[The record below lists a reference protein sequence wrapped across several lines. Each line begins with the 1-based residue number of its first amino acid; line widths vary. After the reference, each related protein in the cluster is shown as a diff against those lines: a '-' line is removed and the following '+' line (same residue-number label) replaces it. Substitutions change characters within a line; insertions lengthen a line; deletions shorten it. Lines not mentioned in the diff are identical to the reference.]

1 MHISPNDTNS
11 YRYITLPNQL
21 RALLICDP
29 DAPKSA
35 AALAVNVGH
44 FDDPTDREGLAHYL
58 EHMLFLGTEKYPNSG
73 EFQSF
78 INQHGGTHNAWTGT
92 EHSCFFFD
100 ITTSAFEKALDRFA
114 QFFTA
119 PLFNKESLDKER
131 QAIESEY
138 KLKLND
144 DIRRLYQVHKETI
157 HPQHPFAKFSVGN
170 EQTLSDRNQVSIRE
184 EIMQFYC
191 EHYSADLMT
200 LAVIAP
206 EPLDIQEQWIT
217 ERFANVFNQQHRGK
231 TVQEPYVT
239 DKHTGLMIEVEPLKD
254 IRKLFLSF
262 PLPCM
267 DIYYQQKPLS
277 YFAHLLGYEGKDSL
291 TQALKDKGW
300 ITSLSAGG
308 GTSGSNYR
316 EFTISMLLTEAGM
329 TAVETIIQAVFSYI
343 NLIREQGLQAWRYE
357 EKKAVL
363 EATFRYQEVP
373 RPLDMVS
380 HLVMN
385 MQHYQEEDVIY
396 GDYMMKGYDEALLR
410 EIIDQFV
417 PENLRAT
424 LLAQG
429 GDYTETAN
437 WYYTPYSVTPF
448 TDAQFAYFH
457 QTQSELSMTLPE
469 PNPFIC
475 HGLQPKPIESDDDQ
489 PQIIQES
496 DGFRLWH
503 MQDQEFLVPKGVI
516 YVAIDSPYA
525 VQSPRNIVM
534 TRLCVEI
541 FLDSLAKE
549 TYPAEIAGMGYN
561 MYTHQGGVTLSI
573 SGFSQKQ
580 PELLALI
587 LDRFKKREFSE
598 HRFQS
603 VRTQLERSWR
613 NAAKDRPI
621 SQLFNAMTGLLQP
634 NNPPYESLLAAL
646 QTIKVQELAPFVDQ
660 MLSQLHVEMFIY
672 GDWRKSD
679 ALQIGQQL
687 IQALHVRDQRYE
699 ESLRPLVMLG
709 KQGTF
714 RREVFCDQDDS
725 AVVLYYQC
733 ADISP
738 KSVALY
744 SLANHLMSATFFH
757 EIRTKQQL
765 GYMVGTGNLPLNRHP
780 GIVMYVQ
787 SPHAAPVDLIASI
800 DEFLNAFYLVLLEL
814 NEYQWHSSKRGLFNQ
829 IAIPD
834 PTLRSR
840 AQRFWVAIGNK
851 DHQFNQRELVLQELK
866 QLSRS
871 DMIRFV
877 VNELKPRTANRLI
890 MHTQGNAHHD
900 AEQLTLGRE
909 IGSIEAFQL
918 MPKAYELG

>member
-21 RALLICDP
+21 RVLLICDQN
-29 DAPKSA
+29 AQKSA
-35 AALAVNVGH
+35 AALAINVGH
-44 FDDPTDREGLAHYL
+44 FDDPADREGLAHFL

-73 EFQSF
+73 EFQNF
-78 INQHGGTHNAWTGT
+78 INQHGGSHNAWTGT

-100 ITTSAFEKALDRFA
+100 ITASAYEKALDRFA

-119 PLFNKESLDKER
+119 PLFNEESLDKER

-144 DIRRLYQVHKETI
+144 DVRRLYQVHKETI

-170 EQTLSDRNQVSIRE
+170 LQTLSDRNQASIRE
-184 EIMQFYC
+184 EIVRFHR

-206 EPLDIQEQWIT
+206 ESLDIQEQWIV
-217 ERFANVFNQQHRGK
+217 ERFSAVVNQQRYGK
-231 TVQEPYVT
+231 KIREPFVT
-239 DKHTGLMIEVEPLKD
+239 RENTGLLIEAEPLKD
-254 IRKLFLSF
+254 IRKLFLAF
-262 PLPCM
+262 PLPGM
-267 DIYYQQKPLS
+267 DVYYQQKPLS
-277 YFAHLLGYEGKDSL
+277 YFAHLLGYEGKNSL
-291 TQALKDKGW
+291 TLALKDKGW

-308 GTSGSNYR
+308 GASGSNYR
-316 EFTISMLLTEAGM
+316 EFTISMLLTEAGLEHVDEVIL
-329 TAVETIIQAVFSYI
+329 AIFSYI
-343 NLIREQGLQAWRYE
+343 RQIREHGLQPWRYD

-363 EATFRYQEVP
+363 EAAFRYQETA
-373 RPLDMVS
+373 RPLDTVS

-385 MQHYQEEDVIY
+385 MQHYREEDTIY
-396 GDYMMKGYDEALLR
+396 GDYMMQSYDEALLR
-410 EIIDQFV
+410 EILDQFV

-429 GDYTETAN
+429 RDYNQTAN
-437 WYYTPYSVTPF
+437 WYYTPYSVTSF
-448 TDAQFAYFH
+448 TESQLAFFGQA
-457 QTQSELSMTLPE
+457 QSELSMDLPE

-475 HGLQPKPIESDDDQ
+475 HELQPKPIDSTNDK

-525 VQSPRNIVM
+525 VQNPRNIVM

-580 PELLALI
+580 PELLKLI
-587 LDRFKKREFSE
+587 LDRFEQREFSE
-598 HRFQS
+598 HRFLS
-603 VRTQLERSWR
+603 VKTQLERSWR

-634 NNPPYESLLAAL
+634 NNPPYDSLLEAL
-646 QTIKVQELAPFVDQ
+646 QTIQVQELAPFVDQ

-679 ALQIGQQL
+679 ALQIGQEL
-687 IQALHVRDQRYE
+687 IQALHVQDQRYE

-714 RREVFCDQDDS
+714 RREVYCDQDDS

-733 ADISP
+733 TDISP
-738 KSVALY
+738 RSVALY

-787 SPHAAPVDLIASI
+787 SPHAAPVDLMASI
-800 DEFLNAFYLVLLEL
+800 DEYLNAFYMVLLEL
-814 NEYQWHSSKRGLFNQ
+814 NEYQWHSSKRGLLNQ
-829 IAIPD
+829 IATPD

-851 DHQFNQRELVLQELK
+851 DHQFDQREQVLQELK

-890 MHTQGNAHHD
+890 MHTQGNAHYD
-900 AEQLTLGRE
+900 AGQLTLGRE
-909 IGSIEAFQL
+909 VGSIEAFQL